1 MTIPLDEVFEEV
13 KEEPVIETVHEEMP
27 VYEPEKVEIKESPK
41 EEPLKPIKE
50 KIKVIGQTR
59 GTYILGENER
69 GFYIIDQHAKT
80 KRINYEYFLNKFSHP
95 DLSIQ
100 PMIVPLTFEYPE
112 SECLVIDEHK
122 GLLKKLESI
131 LNHLADIHTLCVVYL
146 YG

>member
-1 MTIPLDEVFEEV
+1 
-13 KEEPVIETVHEEMP
+13 MP

-50 KIKVIGQTR
+50 KIKIIGQTR

-69 GFYIIDQHAKT
+69 GFYIIDQHAAQE
-80 KRINYEYFLNKFSHP
+80 RINYEYFLNKFSHP

-100 PMIVPLTFEYPE
+100 PMIVPLT
-112 SECLVIDEHK
+112 LNILKVNVLLLMNIK
-122 GLLKKLESI
+122 GYWKKLEFI
-131 LNHLADIHTLCVVYL
+131 LNHLADTHILYVVYL